1 MPVYQRPPDKFE
13 AFLLKHL
20 NEVASTAEVRAKA
33 LLTISRSPEL
43 ANVRIGADEAG
54 GAAAGGAGDGA
65 RGGGGGAGGGAA
77 GSGAVK
83 GGTTGGGNI
92 AGTGA
97 PSDEVREFVAVSDTG
112 KVAMPVVPP
121 VRETNDPVVV
131 PAGPHL
137 MGDKHHV
144 KVQHEIDG

>member
-1 MPVYQRPPDKFE
+1 VYQRPPDKFE

-43 ANVRIGADEAG
+43 ANVHIGADEAG
-54 GAAAGGAGDGA
+54 GAAADGAGGAGG
-65 RGGGGGAGGGAA
+65 GGGGGAGGSGAARGGAA
-77 GSGAVK
+77 G
-83 GGTTGGGNI
+83 GGNN

-137 MGDKHHV
+137 VRDKHHV